1 MQRSGLSPVGRVSPV
16 GMRCAAVLIGLAIA
30 PSVRAETLF
39 GSAPLRGTQS
49 GTTFDVPETSSTST
63 LACPGRAGLYAGDKG
78 LRVWV
83 LRQGT
88 MSERNPLRPLSRESL
103 LVLEVVANGRLATAY
118 GPDPANL
125 TGAGSAPELER
136 ANGAIRWSPPS
147 DQLPD
152 AVRII
157 ASDGS
162 VLIGPL
168 PFRECGDAP
177 KAAPARIARPAPPS
191 SGGGGGGKVVP
202 AMALPQGAISER

>member
-1 MQRSGLSPVGRVSPV
+1 MQRSESSPVGRVSCLV
-16 GMRCAAVLIGLAIA
+16 GILFAALATA
-30 PSVRAETLF
+30 PSVRAETAF

-63 LACPGRAGLYAGDKG
+63 LACPGRAGLYASDKG

-83 LRQGT
+83 LRQGSVT
-88 MSERNPLRPLSRESL
+88 ERNPLRPLSRENL
-103 LVLEVVANGRLATAY
+103 LVLEVVANGRLATAF
-118 GPDPANL
+118 GPDSANL
-125 TGAGSAPELER
+125 AGGGAAPELER
-136 ANGAIRWSPPS
+136 ANGAIRWSPSS
-147 DQLPD
+147 DQLPETIR
-152 AVRII
+152 VV

-191 SGGGGGGKVVP
+191 GGGARGTP
-202 AMALPQGAISER
+202 APAVALPQGAISER